1 MRNPPR
7 PVEPWSHILRLD
19 DGGRS
24 PRAFALAPTAEVR
37 AALAARLGIPWIRK
51 LRFVGALEPEGGSDW
66 RLAAELGATAVQTC
80 VVTLGPVTTRIDES
94 VERRY
99 LAETPEPTGDDEI
112 EMPDDTVEPLPAAL
126 DVGAVMAEAL
136 ALALP
141 EWPRAEGA
149 ELERSA
155 FAGPGTR
162 PMTDDDARPFAGLGS
177 LIRRQDDD
185 T

>member
-1 MRNPPR
+1 
-7 PVEPWSHILRLD
+7 VEPWSHILRLD
-19 DGGRS
+19 DGGRT
-24 PRAFALAPTAEVR
+24 PRVFELAPTAEIR
-37 AALAARLGIPWIRK
+37 AALAARLGIPGIRK
-51 LRFVGALEPEGGSDW
+51 LKFVGALEPEGGRDW

-99 LAETPEPTGDDEI
+99 VAETPEPPPGDDEV

-126 DVGAVMAEAL
+126 DLGVVMAEAL

-162 PMTDDDARPFAGLGS
+162 PMSDDDARPFAGLGS
-177 LIRRQDDD
+177 LMRGQDDD